1 MLQTFMSCYYQMGND
16 WYVIEIYALSIQ
28 WTSVNLCGESQRIIL
43 SPFDSRVDLYTKGYY
58 NLPNYVNYS
67 A

>member
-1 MLQTFMSCYYQMGND
+1 MGND
-16 WYVIEIYALSIQ
+16 RYVIEIYSLSIQ

-67 A
+67 G